1 MNKLVEILTN
11 LKNKIVKPAYAPSG
25 VGVKGKDG
33 LTKINE
39 MAYLNMDM
47 PENVERAEKEYGYT
61 GPEIPISGQ
70 NRPVLDKQVLGAE
83 TQSTPTTIPT
93 TTPTPALENIK
104 AQTMGVGDTGNLAK
118 IYGSQL
124 TDKIVKDL
132 PTIEKAANTYGMPLG
147 KLLGQYWQESS
158 FGTNP
163 NINSENWAG
172 AAGPFQIRDTFTNPE
187 QLAYPAFKDLYI
199 NPDDRYDLE
208 KSADF
213 AGKHYRRLSDYYN
226 PDQAITSYYGD
237 KSYLDLING
246 HEKGTGIQAILD
258 YINSR

>member
-1 MNKLVEILTN
+1 MNKLGEILTK
-11 LKNKIVKPAYAPSG
+11 LKNIIVKPAYAPSG

-39 MAYLNMDM
+39 MVSLNMDF
-47 PENVERAEKEYGYT
+47 PRNVELAEKEYGYT
-61 GPEIPISGQ
+61 GPEIPVSGQ
-70 NRPVLDKQVLGAE
+70 NIPVLDKQVLGAE
-83 TQSTPTTIPT
+83 SEVTPTTIPT
-93 TTPTPALENIK
+93 VTPTPTLEDIK
-104 AQTMGVGDTGNLAK
+104 AKTMGVGDTGNLAK

-132 PTIEKAANTYGMPLG
+132 PTLEKAANTYDMPLG

-163 NINSENWAG
+163 NINAENWAG

-199 NPDDRYDLE
+199 NADDRYDLE

-237 KSYLDLING
+237 KSYLDLINS
-246 HEKGTGIQAILD
+246 HEQGQGIQAILD

>member
-1 MNKLVEILTN
+1 MNLGEIL
-11 LKNKIVKPAYAPSG
+11 KNIKNRIVKPAYAPSG

-39 MAYLNMDM
+39 MVSLNMDF
-47 PENVERAEKEYGYT
+47 PRNVELARDEYGYS
-61 GPEIPISGQ
+61 GPEIPVSGQ
-70 NRPVLDKQVLGAE
+70 NIPVIDKQVLGAE
-83 TQSTPTTIPT
+83 SEVTPTV
-93 TTPTPALENIK
+93 TPTPTLENIK
-104 AQTMGVGDTGNLAK
+104 AKTMGVGDTGNLAK

-132 PTIEKAANTYGMPLG
+132 PALEKAANTYGMPLG

-172 AAGPFQIRDTFTNPE
+172 AAGPLQIRNTFTNPE
-187 QLAYPAFKDLYI
+187 KLAYPAFKDLYI

-213 AGKHYRRLSDYYN
+213 AGKHYRRLADYYN

-237 KSYLDLING
+237 KSYLDLINE

-258 YINSR
+258 YINNR